1 MCQWVEFK
9 YDSLSWRIRAQEHR
23 VPVTVHK
30 KRPGLAAA
38 DHRFIT
44 RGMRGC
50 NQDSAFQ
57 VVLWGVRHR
66 QDLARPGHPT
76 LTKKETRHVLPWEQM
91 AASMLVN
98 GASQRSH
105 SA

>member
-30 KRPGLAAA
+30 KCPGLAAA

-57 VVLWGVRHR
+57 VVLWGVRHGR
-66 QDLARPGHPT
+66 T
-76 LTKKETRHVLPWEQM
+76 
-91 AASMLVN
+91 
-98 GASQRSH
+98 
-105 SA
+105 